1 MFRLVIIK
9 RRSSSVPVVT
19 SFDLEKLQE
28 MLETTTLTVLLKE
41 YKNSITK
48 VELAGMRF
56 TCS

>member
-28 MLETTTLTVLLKE
+28 MLETTTLTVLLKT
-41 YKNSITK
+41 YKSSITK